1 MRALIKLTQPII
13 VEGKYDKITLENVVD
28 TLIITTNGFGIF
40 KDKEK
45 CELIKTFAKKDGVI
59 VLTDSDSA
67 GNLIRKYIKNI
78 ANGGKIINVYV
89 PQLKGK
95 EKRKNAHSKE
105 GFLGVEG
112 MDKTVIETALKK
124 SGVICRNIPV
134 NKHKITKTDMYLY
147 GLSGTDKSSENRIKL
162 LKHLDLPSNLTT
174 NAMLDVI
181 NTLLTFEE
189 FEKAVTQCL
198 NLQDKN

>member
-1 MRALIKLTQPII
+1 MIKLTQPII

-28 TLIITTNGFGIF
+28 TLIITSNGFSIF
-40 KDKEK
+40 RDKEK
-45 CELIKTFAKKDGVI
+45 CELIKTLAHKDGVI

-67 GNLIRKYIKNI
+67 GNLIRNHIKNI
-78 ANGGKIINVYV
+78 VNGGKIINVYI

-95 EKRKNAHSKE
+95 EKRKSTHSKE

-112 MDKTVIETALKK
+112 MDKAVIESALEN
-124 SGVICRNIPV
+124 SGVFGKEIS
-134 NKHKITKTDMYLY
+134 KGKKITKTDLY
-147 GLSGTDKSSENRIKL
+147 FSELSGTDNSHQNRITL
-162 LKHLDLPSNLTT
+162 LKFLNLPQNLSP
-174 NAMLDVI
+174 NAMLDVL

-189 FEKAVTQCL
+189 FEKAVKECL